1 MNFKIEIIT
10 TLYFFKEAKA
20 LKKKYRSLNDDLADL
35 ETALTENPFLGTL
48 LGEDAYKIRLAIK
61 SKKQGKSGGARVI
74 TYVVEKE
81 KDDEG
86 NDKIVVY
93 LLSIF
98 DKSDTSNI
106 STKTVAELIKAVR
119 EAYLDKDESDAPL

>member
-1 MNFKIEIIT
+1 MNFKVEIIA

-20 LKKKYRSLNDDLADL
+20 LKKRYRSLNEDLAVL
-35 ETALTENPFLGTL
+35 ETALTENPYLGTL
-48 LGEDAYKIRLAIK
+48 LGNDAYKIRLAIQ

-81 KDDEG
+81 KDEDG
-86 NDKIVVY
+86 NDTFVVY
-93 LLSIF
+93 LLSIY

-106 STKTVAELIKAVR
+106 STKTVADLIKAVR
-119 EAYLDKDESDAPL
+119 EAYLNDTNDSN